1 MITSTVQNMGE
12 CDSYPLAPNETVI
25 PAKAGIHRDRSSA
38 PPTGNDLSDC
48 VSVPLGISLTK
59 YGVRASCPQLGP
71 ITLRP
76 RSFPVMVLM
85 ASYLSYRTIT
95 VLRS

>member
-12 CDSYPLAPNETVI
+12 CDSSPLALNETVI

-38 PPTGNDLSDC
+38 LPTGNDLSDC
-48 VSVPLGISLTK
+48 VSVPLRISLTK
-59 YGVRASCPQLGP
+59 YGVRVAKAGL
-71 ITLRP
+71 LFVP